1 MEVYLVFDHIHLGGE
16 ILNNVSKVFSS
27 FDKAEEYI
35 STAPT
40 QDGICFDITYS
51 IRKIEVE

>member
-1 MEVYLVFDHIHLGGE
+1 MEVYVVFDHIHLGGE

-27 FDKAEEYI
+27 LNKAEEYI

-40 QDGICFDITYS
+40 QDGIYFDITYS

>member
-16 ILNNVSKVFSS
+16 YLSNVSKVFSS

>member
-1 MEVYLVFDHIHLGGE
+1 MEVYVVFDHINLGGE

-27 FDKAEEYI
+27 LNKAEEYI

-40 QDGICFDITYS
+40 QDGIFDITYS